1 MGDDARDHGWACMS
15 FASYHNAYRS
25 RDELL
30 TEMMQ
35 RIVDGEMARCQ
46 PVAQAGPRLSC
57 WAAPRSGSVPA
68 KCCAGPRGC

>member
-25 RDELL
+25 LDELL

-35 RIVDGEMARCQ
+35 RIVDGEMARWRD
-46 PVAQAGPRLSC
+46 VS
-57 WAAPRSGSVPA
+57 RSLKPG
-68 KCCAGPRGC
+68 RD